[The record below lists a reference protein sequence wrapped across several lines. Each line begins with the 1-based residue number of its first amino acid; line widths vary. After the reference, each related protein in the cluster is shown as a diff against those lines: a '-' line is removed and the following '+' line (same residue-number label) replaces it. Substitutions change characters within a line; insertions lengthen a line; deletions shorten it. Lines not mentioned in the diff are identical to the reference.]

1 MSLSN
6 AIETLMA
13 RNLTKLG
20 YPTGDIRWS
29 LGYCQGDGSSFTG
42 SLDIKVLGARLCPEI
57 SAEVWASIDCSLVLE
72 RISSLRYV
80 HEYSTRLNI
89 DSECIEMTDAS
100 EYGGVAQKDALHKL
114 VGLLEEDIPRAAR
127 KNTSDGY
134 KLQESYVQEE
144 ERVWSFQTSSFLVEL
159 YKTNDDD
166 ASPFFEVDDVEI
178 LDLDIQDVLD
188 GKVSI
193 FGTKVVVSLLDIDGE
208 RCAVL
213 ATHHVGDHCHNSDDA
228 TLRGLRRELVSEAI
242 HMARE
247 AYQKLLRPVLK
258 AA

>member
-42 SLDIKVLGARLCPEI
+42 DLDLKVLGARLCPEV
-57 SAEVWASIDCSLVLE
+57 SAEVWASIDCSLSLE

-80 HEYSTRLNI
+80 HENSTRLNI
-89 DSECIEMTDAS
+89 DTESVELTDAC
-100 EYGGVAQKDALHKL
+100 EYGGVAQKLALHKL
-114 VGLLEEDIPRAAR
+114 VGLLEEDILQAAR

-134 KLQESYVQEE
+134 KLQEIYVQEE

-159 YKTNDDD
+159 FKTRDED
-166 ASPFFEVDDVEI
+166 ATPFFEVDDPEL
-178 LDLDIQDVLD
+178 LDLDIKDVID

-193 FGTKVVVSLLDIDGE
+193 FGTKVLISLLDEDE
-208 RCAVL
+208 EPSTVL
-213 ATHHVGDHCHNSDDA
+213 AELCVWGHCHDSGDV

-242 HMARE
+242 RMARE
-247 AYQKLLRPVLK
+247 AYQKLRRPLLK